1 MSPDPVAS
9 IQARLLNKAKA
20 AEVEYQLYLVR
31 YACER
36 FLYRLGESAHRER
49 CVLKGAGLL
58 SLWLPDP
65 YRMTRD
71 LDFLA
76 TGASDSD
83 SIAQLVR
90 DVCAVACPQD
100 GLDFDADSLVPSPI
114 RAEEEYAGQRVKM
127 TAHLGRSR
135 IRFQADFGFGDA
147 VVPPPERSEYPVL
160 LPSLPPPRIRV
171 YRREVS
177 IAEKFEAMVKLGRR
191 NSRMK
196 DFHDVWALA
205 SAFAFEGPLLREA
218 VVACF
223 ERRGTAWV
231 NEPPDVLRSA
241 FYGDDELS
249 RRWTDYFGSGAFL
262 TPPPANFQIIGERI
276 LAFLVPLRDRVI
288 AAEPF
293 GLSWQPG
300 GPWR

>member
-9 IQARLLNKAKA
+9 IQALLLDKAKA

-90 DVCAVACPQD
+90 DVCAVAWRIV
-100 GLDFDADSLVPSPI
+100 DS
-114 RAEEEYAGQRVKM
+114 YK
-127 TAHLGRSR
+127 
-135 IRFQADFGFGDA
+135 
-147 VVPPPERSEYPVL
+147 
-160 LPSLPPPRIRV
+160 
-171 YRREVS
+171 
-177 IAEKFEAMVKLGRR
+177 
-191 NSRMK
+191 
-196 DFHDVWALA
+196 
-205 SAFAFEGPLLREA
+205 
-218 VVACF
+218 
-223 ERRGTAWV
+223 
-231 NEPPDVLRSA
+231 
-241 FYGDDELS
+241 
-249 RRWTDYFGSGAFL
+249 
-262 TPPPANFQIIGERI
+262 
-276 LAFLVPLRDRVI
+276 
-288 AAEPF
+288 
-293 GLSWQPG
+293 
-300 GPWR
+300 